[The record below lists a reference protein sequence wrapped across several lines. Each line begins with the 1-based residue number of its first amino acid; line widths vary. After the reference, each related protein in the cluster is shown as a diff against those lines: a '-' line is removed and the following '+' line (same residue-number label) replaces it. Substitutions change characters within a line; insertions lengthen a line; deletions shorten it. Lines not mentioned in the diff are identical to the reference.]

1 MGSFPTSLRSS
12 GTTTSYTT
20 ITPPPETIF
29 WNMLE
34 SYITATP
41 DPMPA
46 FNDDSFV
53 AIMRTRF
60 GITTYL
66 SIQSSIMNGLL
77 LSFLLYNREFRSWLF
92 FPLMLQ
98 AAIDIIGPGISNL
111 FFEWKLYLHVFSTAE
126 SYSGVRDRNQRL
138 VVGHVDDLNALT
150 DGTGCILMYVR
161 CLLNEYTTGKEY
173 CRSRTNQHKKPFFL
187 KTMSELWIL
196 LQVKAEKQKNIL
208 SLQLIQVKSSQ
219 NFYGIFMQ
227 FFAKLSGCSGIK
239 RPCLDVI
246 VQKHGFVA
254 LKNIPS

>member
-1 MGSFPTSLRSS
+1 
-12 GTTTSYTT
+12 
-20 ITPPPETIF
+20 
-29 WNMLE
+29 MLE

-161 CLLNEYTTGKEY
+161 CVLNEYTTGKQ
-173 CRSRTNQHKKPFFL
+173 CSRSRTNQHKKLFFL
-187 KTMSELWIL
+187 KTMSELWII
-196 LQVKAEKQKNIL
+196 LQVKAEKQKHTL
-208 SLQLIQVKSSQ
+208 SLQLIQSKVVK
-219 NFYGIFMQ
+219 IFMEYSCNFLRSYLVVQ
-227 FFAKLSGCSGIK
+227 VSKGLV
-239 RPCLDVI
+239 LDVI